1 MGCSVVVG
9 ACGSSNKSSGGS
21 SSSGGGNDSGTSDSS
36 SSSGS
41 SGGFGGDGSVP
52 EAGPPPDPT
61 TCAGAASQQSYL
73 GCDYWPTV
81 TANNVWSV
89 FDYAVVVAN
98 GQTTP
103 AMVTVT
109 GGGTAIAPVT
119 VAPGQLQTI
128 YLPWVPALKGVDA
141 DSCGD
146 SVALPGSVLQTGG
159 AYHLVSSIPVTV
171 YQFNA
176 IEYVGMGGPANKDWS
191 QCPGSTMA
199 CSDTGTPIGCYSFSN
214 DASLLLPSTAMTG
227 NYRVLGQPTWASQ
240 MVGAYVA
247 ITATADNTTVTTTV
261 SKNGSIIAGTG
272 VTATAAGGML
282 TLMMNAGD
290 VAELVGPT
298 TAGSDLSGSLIH
310 ANNPIQVITGL
321 PCVEVPDQA
330 LACDH
335 VEESNFPAETFG
347 KNYVVAQP
355 TGPRANAVGH
365 LVRIYGNVDG
375 TTLTYTPGTPGTCPT
390 MVNAGDVVDCGV
402 VNEDFE
408 VTGTNAFAVGVFSQG
423 ASVVDPTTAAPN
435 QQGDPDQ
442 SLAIPVEQYRAK
454 YVFLAPSD
462 YEENYAVVIEPA
474 GTTITLDGMPA
485 TGTATPIGSSG
496 YSVLRLTLSAG
507 QAGAHVLTATNQ
519 VGLQVMGYG
528 SYTSYTYPG
537 GLDLAPI
544 SPPPA
549 N

>member
-1 MGCSVVVG
+1 MQ
-9 ACGSSNKSSGGS
+9 K
-21 SSSGGGNDSGTSDSS
+21 
-36 SSSGS
+36 
-41 SGGFGGDGSVP
+41 
-52 EAGPPPDPT
+52 
-61 TCAGAASQQSYL
+61 SYL

-81 TANNVWSV
+81 TANNVWSI

-98 GQTTP
+98 GQMTP

-109 GGGTAIAPVT
+109 GGGTAIPPVT

-128 YLPWVPALKGVDA
+128 YLPWVPALKGVDQ

-146 SVALPGSVLQTGG
+146 AVALPGSVLQTGG
-159 AYHLVSSIPVTV
+159 AYHLVSSVPVTV

-176 IEYVGMGGPANKDWS
+176 LEYVGMGGPANKDWS
-191 QCPGSTMA
+191 ACPGSTMA
-199 CSDTGTPIGCYSFSN
+199 CAATGMPIGCFSFSN

-240 MVGAYVA
+240 SVGAYVA

-310 ANNPIQVITGL
+310 ADQPIQVITGL

-347 KNYVVAQP
+347 EDYVVAQP
-355 TGPRANAVGH
+355 TGPRANAWATSCASTETSTGR
-365 LVRIYGNVDG
+365 LSRTRPTRRGRARPWS
-375 TTLTYTPGTPGTCPT
+375 TPGTSSI
-390 MVNAGDVVDCGV
+390 A
-402 VNEDFE
+402 
-408 VTGTNAFAVGVFSQG
+408 
-423 ASVVDPTTAAPN
+423 AS
-435 QQGDPDQ
+435 
-442 SLAIPVEQYRAK
+442 
-454 YVFLAPSD
+454 
-462 YEENYAVVIEPA
+462 
-474 GTTITLDGMPA
+474 
-485 TGTATPIGSSG
+485 
-496 YSVLRLTLSAG
+496 
-507 QAGAHVLTATNQ
+507 
-519 VGLQVMGYG
+519 
-528 SYTSYTYPG
+528 
-537 GLDLAPI
+537 
-544 SPPPA
+544 
-549 N
+549 